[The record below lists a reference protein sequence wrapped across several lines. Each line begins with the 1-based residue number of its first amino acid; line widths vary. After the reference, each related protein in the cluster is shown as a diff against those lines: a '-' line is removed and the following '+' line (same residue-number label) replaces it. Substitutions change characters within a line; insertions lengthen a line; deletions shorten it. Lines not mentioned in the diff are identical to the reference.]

1 MTEEITQTMSHI
13 PQESA
18 LASINTLLEDAKDN
32 PNISVV
38 VIFAN
43 SETSSIKVC
52 GMNIDEME
60 LPILLT
66 ETASEIG
73 QKVLKDLEGRTLNWV
88 LPYTS
93 KTGLKL
99 FNGLVM
105 LSLF

>member
-1 MTEEITQTMSHI
+1 MTEEITQTMSRT

-32 PNISVV
+32 PNVSVV

-66 ETASEIG
+66 ETAAEIG
-73 QKVLKDLEGRTLNWV
+73 QKVLKDLEGRTLN
-88 LPYTS
+88 
-93 KTGLKL
+93 
-99 FNGLVM
+99 
-105 LSLF
+105 